1 MQPETRYARL
11 GQERVAY
18 QVMGEG
24 PPDLVLTPGS
34 FSNIDGDWE
43 DPESSL
49 RYERVAT
56 FCRLIRFDRR
66 GTGASDPL
74 PLQALPPWE
83 SYVEELICV
92 MDTVGSERAAIFAA
106 FDAGP
111 MGMLFAATKPERTTA
126 LILGNTSARFLADQD
141 YPIGYPREVAEEMI
155 DGLGETWGTEEQAW
169 LTAPSRAGDERFRR
183 WYAKYTRSV
192 ASPGAVQAFFRATL
206 DSDARHI
213 LPSIHVPTLIMH
225 RTSFVLLPI
234 AHGRYLAQHIEG
246 AKFVEIPGSDGA
258 LMWEQGDLVV
268 DHVQEFLTG
277 VRRAAEL
284 DRVLATVLFTDIVA
298 STERVKDMG
307 DRRWRQLLDL
317 HDEIAR
323 RRIDEFRGRLVK
335 TIGDGIL
342 ATFDGPGRGIR
353 SALALRNDL
362 KDIGLTIRVGVH
374 TGEIELRTDDVGGL
388 AVHIGAR
395 VLAAAGPGEILVSRT
410 VRDLVFGSDVLLEDR
425 GVHALKGVEGDWQLF
440 AVAQ

>member
-1 MQPETRYARL
+1 MQAETRYARL

-18 QVMGEG
+18 QVIGEG

-92 MDTVGSERAAIFAA
+92 MDTVGSEQAAIFAA

-155 DGLGETWGTEEQAW
+155 NGLGETWGAEEQAW

-225 RTSFVLLPI
+225 RTSFVLLPLE
-234 AHGRYLAQHIEG
+234 HGRYLAQHIEG
-246 AKFVEIPGSDGA
+246 ARFVEIPGSDGA
-258 LMWEQGDLVV
+258 LMWEHGDLVV

-277 VRRAAEL
+277 VRRAAEP

-298 STERVKDMG
+298 STERVRDMG
-307 DRRWRQLLDL
+307 DRGG
-317 HDEIAR
+317 ASSS
-323 RRIDEFRGRLVK
+323 
-335 TIGDGIL
+335 TS
-342 ATFDGPGRGIR
+342 TTR
-353 SALALRNDL
+353 S
-362 KDIGLTIRVGVH
+362 RVG
-374 TGEIELRTDDVGGL
+374 GSMSS
-388 AVHIGAR
+388 GA
-395 VLAAAGPGEILVSRT
+395 A
-410 VRDLVFGSDVLLEDR
+410 
-425 GVHALKGVEGDWQLF
+425 W
-440 AVAQ
+440 